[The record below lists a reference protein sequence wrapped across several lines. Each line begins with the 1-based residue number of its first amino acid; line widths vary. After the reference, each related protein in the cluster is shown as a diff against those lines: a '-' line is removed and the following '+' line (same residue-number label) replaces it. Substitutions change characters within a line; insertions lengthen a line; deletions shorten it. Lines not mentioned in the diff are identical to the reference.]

1 MHSHKLS
8 PNISTAHSTKNK
20 TNDIPQPKEELLYM
34 TIIIISRI
42 QTIKLYQ
49 IITITITI
57 LNHINK
63 LYRKERKRAYLSLAH
78 LIGKD
83 SLHNF
88 YLQ

>member
-8 PNISTAHSTKNK
+8 PNITTAHSIKNK

-49 IITITITI
+49 IITITI
-57 LNHINK
+57 LNHTNK
-63 LYRKERKRAYLSLAH
+63 PYKKERKRAYLSLAH